1 MNIIDPIL
9 YQCRRQ
15 PPAAAICV
23 PGPRTRLISY
33 RRLERS
39 IHNATRKL
47 HASGLLPGSVVAIG
61 VKDLIL
67 HVVVMLAAMRL
78 GMITVSLPEK
88 ATSLAVSAD
97 ALVCDPDQ
105 PPVLGISR
113 IFLADET
120 WLESESGPLAA
131 HLLPNVGGDDP
142 CRLILTSGT
151 SSTPKAVAFSHDLVA
166 QRMAR
171 HVTFGNLIANFSRI
185 YCDLPVSSSLGFQ
198 FLIHTL
204 WRGGIVVFAG
214 DDFPSTLRAIQ
225 DYNVRCML
233 GSPGGFEN
241 FLRWVEATPNYQ
253 SDIELI
259 VSAGD
264 SLSVPL
270 LQRLRSRICSHLLS
284 IYGSTEASMTA
295 VANAHE
301 IAGEPR
307 AVGYVTPGVTVQI
320 VDEAGTLLPADEE
333 GQLRIR
339 SEFAVDGYFRN
350 PEESAKVFRQG
361 WFYPG
366 DQGTLSAEG
375 LLVITGRQHAVL
387 NLGGDKISA
396 EAIELVLT
404 QLPGVLEAAAVAVPN
419 VNGVNEVWAVVV
431 AGEQIDEPTL
441 RAYCETRLSHQFA
454 PVKYVFAKSLPHNE
468 NGKLDRRRV
477 LEQIA
482 APSAT
487 SAQS

>member
-1 MNIIDPIL
+1 
-9 YQCRRQ
+9 
-15 PPAAAICV
+15 
-23 PGPRTRLISY
+23 
-33 RRLERS
+33 
-39 IHNATRKL
+39 
-47 HASGLLPGSVVAIG
+47 VAIG

-67 HVVVMLAAMRL
+67 HIVVMLAAMRL
-78 GMITVSLPEK
+78 GMITVSLPEREG
-88 ATSLAVSAD
+88 SSAVSAD
-97 ALVCDPDQ
+97 ALVCDLNQ
-105 PPVLGISR
+105 PPVVGISR
-113 IFLADET
+113 IYLADEA
-120 WLESESGPLAA
+120 WLESDGEPLAA
-131 HLLPNVGGDDP
+131 HLLPNVGEDDS

-151 SSTPKAVAFSHDLVA
+151 SSTPKAVAFSHDLIA
-166 QRMAR
+166 RRMAR

-204 WRGGIVVFAG
+204 WRGGMVVFAG

-225 DYNVRCML
+225 DYNVQCML
-233 GSPGGFEN
+233 GTPGGFEN
-241 FLRWVEATPNYQ
+241 FLRWLEATPNYQ

-264 SLSVPL
+264 ALSVPL

-301 IAGEPR
+301 LGGVPR

-320 VDEAGTLLPADEE
+320 VDEAGTLLPPGEE

-350 PEESAKVFRQG
+350 PEESAKVFCQG

-366 DQGTLSAEG
+366 DQGRLNAEG

-387 NLGGDKISA
+387 NLGGDKVSA
-396 EAIELVLT
+396 ESIELALT

-419 VNGVNEVWAVVV
+419 INGVNEVWAVVV
-431 AGEQIDEPTL
+431 AGEQMDEPTL

-454 PVKYVFAKSLPHNE
+454 PVKYFFVKSLPHNE

-477 LEQIA
+477 LEQIVT
-482 APSAT
+482 PSVSPT
-487 SAQS
+487 HS

>member
-1 MNIIDPIL
+1 
-9 YQCRRQ
+9 
-15 PPAAAICV
+15 
-23 PGPRTRLISY
+23 
-33 RRLERS
+33 
-39 IHNATRKL
+39 
-47 HASGLLPGSVVAIG
+47 VAIG

-67 HVVVMLAAMRL
+67 HIVVMLAAMRL
-78 GMITVSLPEK
+78 GMITVSLPEREG
-88 ATSLAVSAD
+88 SLAVSAD
-97 ALVCDPDQ
+97 ALVCDLNQ
-105 PPVLGISR
+105 APVVGISR
-113 IFLADET
+113 IYLADEA
-120 WLESESGPLAA
+120 WLESDGEPLAA
-131 HLLPNVGGDDP
+131 HLLPNVGEDDS

-151 SSTPKAVAFSHDLVA
+151 SSTPKAVAFSHDLIA
-166 QRMAR
+166 RRMAR

-204 WRGGIVVFAG
+204 WRGGMVVFAG

-225 DYNVRCML
+225 DYNVQCML
-233 GSPGGFEN
+233 GTPGGFEN
-241 FLRWVEATPNYQ
+241 FLRWLEATPNYQ

-264 SLSVPL
+264 ALSVPL

-301 IAGEPR
+301 LGGVPR

-320 VDEAGTLLPADEE
+320 VDEAGTLLPPGEE

-350 PEESAKVFRQG
+350 PEESAKVFCQG

-366 DQGTLSAEG
+366 DQGRLNAEG

-387 NLGGDKISA
+387 NLGGDKVSA
-396 EAIELVLT
+396 ESIELALT

-419 VNGVNEVWAVVV
+419 INGVNEVWAVVV
-431 AGEQIDEPTL
+431 AGEQMDEPTL

-454 PVKYVFAKSLPHNE
+454 PVKYFFVKSLPHNE

-477 LEQIA
+477 LEQIVT
-482 APSAT
+482 PSVSPT
-487 SAQS
+487 HS

>member
-1 MNIIDPIL
+1 MNIVDTIL

-23 PGPRTRLISY
+23 PGPGTRLISY

-39 IHNATRKL
+39 IHNVTRRL
-47 HASGLLPGSVVAIG
+47 HASGLPPGSVVAIG

-67 HVVVMLAAMRL
+67 HIVAMLAAMRL
-78 GMITVSLPEK
+78 GMITVSLPEREV
-88 ATSLAVSAD
+88 SLAVGID
-97 ALVCDPDQ
+97 ALVCDSNQ
-105 PPVLGISR
+105 PFVMGGSG
-113 IFLADET
+113 IFLADES
-120 WLESESGPLAA
+120 WLEGDGEPLAA
-131 HLLPNVGGDDP
+131 HLLPNVNEEDP

-151 SSTPKAVAFSHDLVA
+151 SSIPKAVAFNHDLVA
-166 QRMAR
+166 RRMAR
-171 HVTFGNLIANFSRI
+171 HVTFGNRLANCSRI

-198 FLIHTL
+198 FLIHVL
-204 WRGGIVVFAG
+204 WRGGMAVFAG
-214 DDFPSTLRAIQ
+214 ENFPSTLRAIQ
-225 DYNVRCML
+225 DYNVQCLL

-241 FLRWVEATPNYQ
+241 FLRWVEATPAYQ
-253 SDIELI
+253 GDIELI
-259 VSAGD
+259 VCAGD
-264 SLSVPL
+264 ALSVPL
-270 LQRLRSRICSHLLS
+270 SQRLRSRICSHLVS

-301 IAGEPR
+301 IAAVPR

-320 VDEAGTLLPADEE
+320 IDESDTLLPLGEE

-350 PEESAKVFRQG
+350 SEESAKVFRQG

-366 DQGTLSAEG
+366 DQGRLNADG

-387 NLGGDKISA
+387 NLGGDKVSA
-396 EAIELVLT
+396 ESIEFVLT

-419 VNGVNEVWAVVV
+419 ANGISEVWAALVTRD
-431 AGEQIDEPTL
+431 QIDEATL
-441 RAYCETRLSHQFA
+441 RAYCEARLSHQFA
-454 PVKYVFAKSLPHNE
+454 PVKYLFVKSLPHNE

-477 LEQIA
+477 LEEIF
-482 APSAT
+482 T
-487 SAQS
+487 SSPPAR